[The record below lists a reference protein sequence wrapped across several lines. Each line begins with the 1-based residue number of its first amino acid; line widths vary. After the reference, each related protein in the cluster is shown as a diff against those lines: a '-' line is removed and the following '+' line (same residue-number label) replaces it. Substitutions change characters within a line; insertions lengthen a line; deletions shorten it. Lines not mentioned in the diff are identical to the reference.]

1 MDNMKDSDKS
11 KEQLINELAKLYQ
24 QVNELKESEIKC
36 KKTEENLK
44 KGQQEFASLFRNS
57 PEPLVYVDEKSNILN
72 INSCFTEL
80 FLLLFCL
87 LVVSKL

>member
-1 MDNMKDSDKS
+1 MKDIEKT
-11 KEQLINELAKLYQ
+11 KEQLINELSELRQ

-44 KGQQEFASLFRNS
+44 KSQQEFASLFRNN
-57 PEPLVYVDEKSNILN
+57 PKALVYVDEKSNILN

-80 FLLLFCL
+80 FLLLSCL
-87 LVVSKL
+87 LVVNK